1 MEEIANQYKD
11 MAIGDQ
17 EEDLIFED
25 EPLEDEGG
33 SVIGDVS
40 PIVGTVITDR
50 MVKFP
55 VLRDLMASLWRS
67 GKGHVGRFCPLVYE
81 NIYVDTNQQYG
92 VSLRAGGGGKAC
104 WGGDKWLVPE
114 GSRDG
119 SMAVREDGER
129 AGPSRQGWELSLAG
143 NIKSR
148 TEDEETTVVD
158 GTSGD
163 PKRRRTWEEDSGERD
178 EGKTWPWTTQKPERG
193 RV

>member
-1 MEEIANQYKD
+1 MRIRVC
-11 MAIGDQ
+11 
-17 EEDLIFED
+17 L
-25 EPLEDEGG
+25 
-33 SVIGDVS
+33 DVEKS
-40 PIVGTVITDR
+40 LKVGTT
-50 MVKFP
+50 
-55 VLRDLMASLWRS
+55 LRKGQGEGHWVDFKYEKLPIFCFSC
-67 GKGHVGRFCPLVYE
+67 GIIGHVGRFCPLVYE